1 MPGMERPSEAFRLPT
16 PVSLGIAAVGCGV
29 AALVWNAA
37 RHAEGY
43 AFLGLV
49 VLALGCLLLAG
60 VALWFA
66 RSRFVY
72 WSGIIAIL
80 VVAAWKG

>member
-1 MPGMERPSEAFRLPT
+1 MPGMERPSDELRLPT
-16 PVSLGIAAVGCGV
+16 PVSLGIAAVCCAV
-29 AALVWNAA
+29 AAFVWNAA

-49 VLALGCLLLAG
+49 VLALGWLLLAG
-60 VALWFA
+60 VSLWFA
-66 RSRFVY
+66 WSRFVY
-72 WSGIIAIL
+72 WSGVIAVL